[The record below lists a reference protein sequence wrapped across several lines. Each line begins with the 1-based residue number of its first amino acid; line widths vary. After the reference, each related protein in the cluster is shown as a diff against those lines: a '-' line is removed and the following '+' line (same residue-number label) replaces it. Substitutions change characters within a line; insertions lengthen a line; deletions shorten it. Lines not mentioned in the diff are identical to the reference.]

1 MRPLL
6 SSVLILAIT
15 PMRCFTSGR
24 SWPFLDTAMYGGVSG
39 GIMSIHGRFCARAC
53 GSMLPGRVV
62 AVIESR
68 VGIFEDPAPSAL
80 DLRVVLERRDVDSAG
95 RVVRRHAAVDLKGRR

>member
-6 SSVLILAIT
+6 STVLILAIT
-15 PMRCFTSGR
+15 AIRCFTSGR

-39 GIMSIHGRFCARAC
+39 GIMSIHGRFCVRAC

-68 VGIFEDPAPSAL
+68 VGISKIRPHPAL
-80 DLRVVLERRDVDSAG
+80 DLRVVLERRDVDPAG
-95 RVVRRHAAVDLKGRR
+95 CVVGRHAAVDLKGRR